1 MEARRLRLQIEKAS
15 EMGFCTGVKRAIDIL
30 ERTAR
35 KLGPLE
41 TLGPVVHN
49 QQVIDRLALAG
60 IHVAESLDQVQG
72 NILAIS
78 SHGVSLEVQEEI
90 ERRRLQMIDTTCPFV
105 RRAQIA
111 ARRLADAGFF
121 VIIFGEA
128 RHPEVQGVLG
138 WTKGKGV
145 ATIDPPKFDRLPRRI
160 GILSQTT
167 QSFAGFAR
175 FVAEFVQSDF
185 ALFSELRVV
194 NTVCDATRK
203 RQQAA
208 LELAKQV
215 DMVVVVGGRSSA
227 NTQRLA
233 EICSSVGV
241 ETHQIETAGEIDPAW
256 LIDHYRVGV
265 TAGASTPD
273 YAIDEVMARLKY
285 LAQENGGNYGTG

>member
-35 KLGPLE
+35 KLGRLE

-49 QQVIDRLALAG
+49 QLVIDKLALAG

-90 ERRRLQMIDTTCPFV
+90 ERCRLQMIDTTCPFV

-121 VIIFGEA
+121 VIIFGEE
-128 RHPEVQGVLG
+128 RHPEVRGVLG

-145 ATIDPPKFDRLPRRI
+145 ATLDPPKFDRLPRHI

-175 FVAEFVQSDF
+175 FVADFVQSDL

-215 DMVVVVGGRSSA
+215 DMMVVVGGRSSA

-241 ETHQIETAGEIDPAW
+241 ETHPIETAGEIDPAW
-256 LIDHYRVGV
+256 LRDRYRVGV

-273 YAIDEVMARLKY
+273 SAIDEVVTRLKY
-285 LAQENGGNYGTG
+285 LAQEKGGNYGTG

>member
-1 MEARRLRLQIEKAS
+1 MEARRLRLQIDKAS

-175 FVAEFVQSDF
+175 FVADFVQSDF

-215 DMVVVVGGRSSA
+215 DMMVVVGGRSSA

-233 EICSSVGV
+233 EISSSVGV